1 MGQTQNC
8 LSEHV
13 QEDDESVIAEIPAG
27 QVLPA
32 PSSHP
37 LADNVCWG
45 QLQTFD
51 APTVGVRFT
60 PVTGHRPPDQAG
72 PFRANRH
79 QRLST
84 QEVLNDTIPVV
95 SVVSQVQH

>member
-32 PSSHP
+32 LSKP
-37 LADNVCWG
+37 
-45 QLQTFD
+45 
-51 APTVGVRFT
+51 

-72 PFRANRH
+72 PFRARNRH
-79 QRLST
+79 RRLST
-84 QEVLNDTIPVV
+84 HEVLNDTIPVV